1 MKTTTSFRSPDHVV
15 RRFVTKTTSRSAFL
29 WGFIFGI
36 YIISK
41 ATSYIQT
48 YSTEAARQKIAET
61 LGTNIGI
68 EAILGVAHHIDT
80 VAGYAAWNFLCF
92 LSAVGAV
99 WALLIATKT
108 FRGQEDTGRWELFLA
123 GQTTARKAAADALSG
138 LASGLVILYVFIA
151 AAIFAIGKLRGVDFT
166 TSASL
171 FFALSLIAGAA
182 EFIAVGALASQLM
195 PVRARAAGL
204 SAAVFGVFY
213 MIRLTADTT
222 NAHWLLNFS
231 PLGWIEKLQPLYAT
245 DAVWLLPIGGFVLLL
260 SGLAIFLA
268 GKRDLDEGIFADK
281 DNAQS
286 HTLLLGTPL
295 GAAIRLNRV
304 VTLGWLAAIG
314 IAAFIYGLLAKG
326 AVVQALDQSK
336 TAKKVLN
343 RLTQASGPNEV
354 SLFLGITFFLVMV
367 LAMFYAASAI
377 GRMREDEA
385 DGYLDNFLVRPV
397 SRVRWLSGRVLLI
410 VSVVILAGLLSSLAT
425 WAGEASQHGG
435 VSIHTLLLA
444 GANAVAPVILLVG
457 IGVCAMGSIPRLTGA
472 LTYGAIAWSFL
483 IVMLSS
489 GLNLNHWLLDTSILH
504 QVALAPAADPNWVT
518 NTVLVGIGAMLCAA
532 GTIFFNRRDLQ
543 AE

>member
-1 MKTTTSFRSPDHVV
+1 MKSITTFRSPDHVV

-138 LASGLVILYVFIA
+138 LASGLVILYLFIA

-166 TSASL
+166 ASASL

-182 EFIAVGALASQLM
+182 EFLAVGALASQLM
-195 PVRARAAGL
+195 PVRGRAAGL

-518 NTVLVGIGAMLCAA
+518 NAVLVGIGAVLCAA
-532 GTIFFNRRDLQ
+532 GTIVFNRRDLQ